1 MPGAADCSYF
11 LMKEGFSLDQT
22 QIEREIKSLVNVPH
36 QFSFEN
42 GVTITKVEHDLCE
55 GELAVGPD
63 SINPGGYVH
72 GGALVTLADT
82 VAGCCACSRGGDCVT
97 ANESFEF
104 LRTAGGPK
112 IFCRAVPKKM
122 GRTLRVI
129 QVELTD
135 SASRTVATGTFTFFM
150 TEV

>member
-1 MPGAADCSYF
+1 
-11 LMKEGFSLDQT
+11 LDQL
-22 QIEREIKSLVNVPH
+22 QIEREIKTLVNAPH

-42 GVTITKVEHDLCE
+42 GITITKVARDFCE
-55 GELAVGPD
+55 GELAVNPD
-63 SINPGGYVH
+63 SRNPGGQVH

-104 LRTAGGPK
+104 LRAADGPK

-122 GRTLRVI
+122 GRSLCVI
-129 QVELTD
+129 QTDLTD
-135 SASRTVATGTFTFFM
+135 SSGRLVATGTFTFFM
-150 TEV
+150 KA

>member
-1 MPGAADCSYF
+1 MNQ
-11 LMKEGFSLDQT
+11 L
-22 QIEREIKSLVNVPH
+22 QIAQEIQGLVNAPH
-36 QFSFEN
+36 QFSFVN
-42 GVTITKVEHDLCE
+42 GVTVTKLQRDLCE

-63 SINPGGYVH
+63 SRNPSGHVH

-104 LRTAGGPK
+104 LRPADGPK
-112 IFCRAVPKKM
+112 IFCRATPKKM
-122 GRTLRVI
+122 GRRLCVI

-135 SASRTVATGTFTFFM
+135 SQGQLVAAGTFTFFM
-150 TEV
+150 TA

>member
-1 MPGAADCSYF
+1 MDSN
-11 LMKEGFSLDQT
+11 
-22 QIEREIKSLVNVPH
+22 QIEQEMKALVNAPH

-42 GVTITKVEHDLCE
+42 GIVITKVERDLCE
-55 GELAVGPD
+55 GELTVGPD
-63 SINPGGYVH
+63 SVNPGGYVH

-112 IFCRAVPKKM
+112 IFCRAVPRKM

-129 QVELTD
+129 QTELTD
-135 SASRTVATGTFTFFM
+135 SSGRLVASGTFTIFM
-150 TEV
+150 TA